1 MLTINQTSTNLYS
14 SYNYRKTSF
23 KAGMSHEALI
33 AKMNELTKDIYKAE
47 GVTGKYRKNF
57 LDTLCS
63 EISRAFSKRKKAPLL
78 ASLKELFSEQEKTIN
93 ENAETLS
100 GLKDGL
106 FSQNKTLLETVKEQ
120 KTTID
125 TLTTSNSKKDETIKQ
140 LESKKD
146 KTIADLQQIIDN
158 LKAELTKKDAIISGK
173 RPYKVNDKDLGEL
186 LLTEKGAK
194 QYMKLVTESSNA
206 TAKSEQIKQ
215 YITEAVQFIDAHKY
229 CSSAGYTCQDTVN
242 ETFKK
247 IDKLRNDLAV
257 AEGERQGI
265 KSKMLL
271 LKSSGELPE

>member
-1 MLTINQTSTNLYS
+1 MLIISQVSTNLYPS
-14 SYNYRKTSF
+14 NNYRKTSF

-125 TLTTSNSKKDETIKQ
+125 TLTTSNSKKDETI
-140 LESKKD
+140 
-146 KTIADLQQIIDN
+146 ADLQQIIDN

-229 CSSAGYTCQDTVN
+229 RGSAGYTCQDTVN